1 MFGPSQPPPH
11 HHHHQQQEQA
21 RLGGEQVA
29 RQINGNIFNQ
39 VSGDTGGSVAVQLC
53 SCVAV

>member
-1 MFGPSQPPPH
+1 MFGPIQPPPH
-11 HHHHQQQEQA
+11 QQQQQEQA

-39 VSGDTGGSVAVQLC
+39 VSEDSGEVWSGV
-53 SCVAV
+53 

>member
-1 MFGPSQPPPH
+1 MFGPDQPPPH
-11 HHHHQQQEQA
+11 QQQQQEQA

-39 VSGDTGGSVAVQLC
+39 VRGDTGGVEWSVAV
-53 SCVAV
+53 

>member
-11 HHHHQQQEQA
+11 HHHHQQEEQA

-39 VSGDTGGSVAVQLC
+39 VSGDTGGSVVEC
-53 SCVAV
+53 SSVTV

>member
-1 MFGPSQPPPH
+1 MFGPSHPPPH
-11 HHHHQQQEQA
+11 QQQHQQQEQA

-39 VSGDTGGSVAVQLC
+39 VSGDTGWSGV
-53 SCVAV
+53 

>member
-1 MFGPSQPPPH
+1 MVTMFGPSQPPPH
-11 HHHHQQQEQA
+11 HHQQQQQQEEQA

-39 VSGDTGGSVAVQLC
+39 VSGDTGGV
-53 SCVAV
+53 